1 MLLRLFDIAATAVIF
16 GGVGLGYVTYVTAS
30 NRQRYLS
37 RKPITMDNTRPN
49 NDSFG
54 IGWGYKADD
63 IIMNQI
69 DSGDLILLKFECGET
84 LTVTDYLKC
93 LKTTALKLEYEYNG
107 LGVAFRD

>member
-1 MLLRLFDIAATAVIF
+1 MLRKLFDVAATAFIF
-16 GGVGLGYVTYVTAS
+16 GGIAAGYMGYVTAR
-30 NRQRYLS
+30 NRQRHES

-69 DSGDLILLKFECGET
+69 DSADLILLKF
-84 LTVTDYLKC
+84 
-93 LKTTALKLEYEYNG
+93 
-107 LGVAFRD
+107 